1 MSEFKITIRT
11 LRKALFL
18 VDKQKMTIQDLR
30 ESLFEIDNQDEE
42 LTEDEF
48 CQLLFENGI

>member
-1 MSEFKITIRT
+1 MKEFKITIRT

-18 VDKQKMTIQDLR
+18 VDKQKMAIEDLR
-30 ESLFEIDNQDEE
+30 ELLFDIENQDEE